1 MFLIVFQVLCDTYLL
16 PGYTDKGTWSWLS
29 WLLFGSEVLMQF
41 TIVTSPSNKMKPI
54 QIAII
59 LSGLSQAYPRYSYVP
74 IHSDQC
80 ECKGYNKNSRSIIV
94 KDTM

>member
-1 MFLIVFQVLCDTYLL
+1 
-16 PGYTDKGTWSWLS
+16 
-29 WLLFGSEVLMQF
+29 MQSI
-41 TIVTSPSNKMKPI
+41 IVTSPANRMKPV

-59 LSGLSQAYPRYSYVP
+59 LSGLSQAYPGYSYAP